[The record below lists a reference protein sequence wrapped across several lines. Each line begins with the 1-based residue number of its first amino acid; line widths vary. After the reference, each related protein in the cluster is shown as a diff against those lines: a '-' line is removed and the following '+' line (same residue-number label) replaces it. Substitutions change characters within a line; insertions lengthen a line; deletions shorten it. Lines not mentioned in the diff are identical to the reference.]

1 MLGFRASAPSCRS
14 SSVSRVV
21 QCKTTSFAVRQP
33 INSRTYSNIT
43 RSTHSGHSTQHI
55 NLASFNWFTTRRTFA
70 TDTEG
75 DVAEAGDVAEGQT
88 DFDLRTFVVQSG
100 VSKKYVDEVYNKLKA
115 AGFNESRL
123 DQVNEKYLRNL
134 DIPAQERFAIVK
146 AANDWQQSI
155 NYKKKKSGGAA
166 TSGAGEKK
174 DDLDDEELGEEEEE
188 EGFRPTRSSRPISY
202 EITQP
207 WDLSRFLDTAAV
219 DKENFDAVFDA
230 LKEDGFDDT
239 RLGSLT
245 TRYLKDIKIPNEE
258 IPGILRAAKVWA
270 RPLKPGK
277 LNPGYERRSPSESAT
292 NYEHGHI
299 RVGNDGQPWVVKI
312 SSDGVRRW
320 RPFKVELY

>member
-1 MLGFRASAPSCRS
+1 MLVGFRGSAPSCRGS
-14 SSVSRVV
+14 TPSRGVV
-21 QCKTTSFAVRQP
+21 QCKATQFAVRQP
-33 INSRTYSNIT
+33 SNARSYSNI
-43 RSTHSGHSTQHI
+43 RSSTQIGHSTQHI
-55 NLASFNWFTTRRTFA
+55 NLPSFNWSTKFLRRRFA
-70 TDTEG
+70 TDAE
-75 DVAEAGDVAEGQT
+75 DEVADAGGQS

-115 AGFNESRL
+115 AGFNESKL